1 MATHY
6 LYTPAMA
13 KAMHDALRAKLEATG
28 VLVPDGPYRCL
39 AGGGY
44 VRLQCRRTKLAPSKK
59 RLQKVF
65 DEVNRRLTLN
75 GDGKAWVPGTTLQ
88 GALQLLIEDSMND
101 ILNTVGAAKIAVNKR
116 APRGLHDAG
125 PFPPEQ
131 DAELQ
136 AWLELGEA
144 EKAAKREAHTE
155 DEEGGP
161 EDNPPAAEAAA
172 AAPAPKATREQVV
185 QLASQ
190 TVVAELADAHV
201 HGWQDVAAHATAE
214 RLGRIWILVLDRA
227 YPDSV

>member
-1 MATHY
+1 
-6 LYTPAMA
+6 MA
-13 KAMHDALRAKLEATG
+13 KAMHDALRAKLETTA

-44 VRLQCRRTKLAPSKK
+44 VRLQCRRAKLAPSKK

-88 GALQLLIEDSMND
+88 GALQLLIEDAMND

-125 PFPPEQ
+125 PLPPEQ
-131 DAELQ
+131 EAELQ
-136 AWLELGEA
+136 AWLELVEA
-144 EKAAKREAHTE
+144 EKAAKREEHAE
-155 DEEGGP
+155 DEGGA
-161 EDNPPAAEAAA
+161 EDDPSTAEAAA
-172 AAPAPKATREQVV
+172 APAPPKATREQVV

-190 TVVAELADAHV
+190 TVVAELAEALV
-201 HGWQDVAAHATAE
+201 HGWQDVATHATAE

-227 YPDSV
+227 YPDLV